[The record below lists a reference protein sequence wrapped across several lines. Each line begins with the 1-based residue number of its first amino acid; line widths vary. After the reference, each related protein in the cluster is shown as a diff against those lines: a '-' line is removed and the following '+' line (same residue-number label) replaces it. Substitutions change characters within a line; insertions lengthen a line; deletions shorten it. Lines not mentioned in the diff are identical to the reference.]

1 MPRPPA
7 RVDSRKTKMSVS
19 VLNSS
24 ISTILQ
30 KKTHEMFVRTCDGK
44 AATGSS

>member
-7 RVDSRKTKMSVS
+7 RVDSRNTNMSGS

-24 ISTILQ
+24 INTIL
-30 KKTHEMFVRTCDGK
+30 KEKENHLT
-44 AATGSS
+44 ATGGYKLN